1 MQFKKTFL
9 AIAALT
15 AASSVLAQISI
26 PNPLVSPPKKVAADP
41 NAIAETMPP
50 LPPGAKR
57 ARGAGQGDTGS
68 LDNAPIMEAV
78 PLGLKARLGNF
89 YVAAVVGN
97 SAILRQ
103 NTTPLG
109 NQNAMG
115 SSMPAGV
122 QSSNIGQSSTP
133 GAFGQG
139 QGQASTAATNLMPR
153 LASISVKNGEL
164 VEFFEDYPLL
174 ARVDGHRV
182 TLYLAKDNTKLQA
195 KGKMVVVF
203 SGSVES
209 ASSLAP
215 HYVPAT
221 ASLEKPDTTYRDSV
235 SVSQE
240 ASNLNSSSTTTSSA
254 PGTPASTTR

>member
-15 AASSVLAQISI
+15 AASSVLAQVSI
-26 PNPLVSPPKKVAADP
+26 PNPLVSPPKKVTADP
-41 NAIAETMPP
+41 NAIAEMMPP
-50 LPPGAKR
+50 VPPGAKR
-57 ARGAGQGDTGS
+57 ARGAGQGDANV
-68 LDNAPIMEAV
+68 LENAPSLETV
-78 PLGLKARLGNF
+78 PAGLKARLGNF

-103 NTTPLG
+103 NTISIPGQNGMANTTQLG
-109 NQNAMG
+109 VQGNTTGQ
-115 SSMPAGV
+115 AGV
-122 QSSNIGQSSTP
+122 T
-133 GAFGQG
+133 GASGQG
-139 QGQASTAATNLMPR
+139 QTPTSAANLMPR
-153 LASISVKNGEL
+153 LASIAVKNGEL
-164 VEFFEDYPLL
+164 VELFEDAPLL
-174 ARVDGHRV
+174 ARVEGHRV
-182 TLYLAKDNTKLQA
+182 TLYLAKDDAKLQA

-221 ASLEKPDTTYRDSV
+221 TSLEKPDTTYRDSV

-240 ASNLNSSSTTTSSA
+240 ASHLISSSPTASSTS
-254 PGTPASTTR
+254 GTPASSAR